1 MKNKDITSEYSETTG
16 KISDR
21 TTEKMYKKTGKIK
34 SFINKIANPVSAKAD
49 VKKSHIIQ
57 LVIGLAIIIL
67 LNIIGNFIF
76 VKFDLTQEKRYSLSK
91 STKQLLVGGK
101 KGYKKVDDIIM
112 IRCYLDGNI
121 PASYKELRNAT
132 RDLLNEMRSYN
143 SNIEFEFIDPNGF
156 KDNKTKSEFY
166 EKLFT

>member
-76 VKFDLTQEKRYSLSK
+76 VKFDLTQEK
-91 STKQLLVGGK
+91 
-101 KGYKKVDDIIM
+101 
-112 IRCYLDGNI
+112 
-121 PASYKELRNAT
+121 
-132 RDLLNEMRSYN
+132 
-143 SNIEFEFIDPNGF
+143 
-156 KDNKTKSEFY
+156 
-166 EKLFT
+166 